1 MLFRLILK
9 PNENRKLKIFFYI
22 IMDNIKIT
30 IDDIFKYEPKPPF
43 SVKLDLFSPDELDVT
58 ALFTKIK
65 DIYMKGLL
73 IQTGKILNTSGP
85 NNLEIETVTMDH
97 INIMEKHMLSF
108 GIKTVFLK
116 MTRNDKDSLFRY
128 LLFDL
133 EKAVPDLDAHVNMD
147 WRTQRIL
154 KIDFKIPEKNKEE
167 IIKQL
172 NDIVLNHNVVNIFLK
187 IKKANVLKEHGLV
200 IKRKNDLDDINVIY
214 FDFAKISDYQK
225 IHRCMND
232 KIFR

>member
-1 MLFRLILK
+1 M
-9 PNENRKLKIFFYI
+9 N
-22 IMDNIKIT
+22 NIKNT
-30 IDDIFKYEPKPPF
+30 KVTLDDIFKYEPKPPF
-43 SVKLDLFSPDELDVT
+43 SVKLDLFSPYEQDVT

-65 DIYMKGLL
+65 DIYIKGLL
-73 IQTGKILNTSGP
+73 IQTGKILNASGP
-85 NNLEIETVTMDH
+85 NTLEIETVTLDH

-116 MTRNDKDSLFRY
+116 MTRNDKNALFRY

-133 EKAVPDLDAHVNMD
+133 EKAIPGLNAHVTID

-167 IIKQL
+167 IIKQV
-172 NDIVLNHNVVNIFLK
+172 NEIVLNHNVVNIFLK
-187 IKKANVLKEHGLV
+187 IKKAEKLKEHGLI

-214 FDFAKISDYQK
+214 FDFANLSDYQI
-225 IHRCMND
+225 IHRCLND
-232 KIFR
+232 KINR